1 MRDVTIIRRF
11 RLGLVPA
18 ALLLG
23 LSACA
28 LGPLATPHTPA
39 EQVSIGEAQSA
50 LDGMRGLSAKFVQVG
65 PGAQGASGLAWFET
79 GHLRLDYAA
88 PMRRIV
94 VATHGRLIVHDEATD
109 ATTRISL
116 AANPLGLLL
125 SGPVRLSGEIDV
137 TDIQRSPTSLQLSL
151 TRASNPAQG
160 LLTLFFDVG
169 SQGSLLLSGI
179 EAVDAERHRT
189 RFHLYDQKVGQA
201 LDESLFTPPGS

>member
-1 MRDVTIIRRF
+1 MSIF
-11 RLGLVPA
+11 RKFQLCVVPA

-28 LGPLATPHTPA
+28 LGPLTTRHTPA
-39 EQVSIGEAQSA
+39 EQVSIGEAQST
-50 LDGMRGLSAKFVQVG
+50 LDGMRGLSARFVQVG
-65 PGAQGASGLAWFET
+65 PGEQGASGQAWFET
-79 GHLRLDYAA
+79 GHLRLNYDA
-88 PMRRIV
+88 PMRRVV
-94 VATHGRLIVHDEATD
+94 VATRGRLVVHDEATD

-169 SQGSLLLSGI
+169 PQGSLLLSGI
-179 EAVDAERHRT
+179 EAVDAQRHRT
-189 RFHLYDQKVGQA
+189 RFRLYDQKVGQT
-201 LDESLFTPPGS
+201 LDEALFTPPGS